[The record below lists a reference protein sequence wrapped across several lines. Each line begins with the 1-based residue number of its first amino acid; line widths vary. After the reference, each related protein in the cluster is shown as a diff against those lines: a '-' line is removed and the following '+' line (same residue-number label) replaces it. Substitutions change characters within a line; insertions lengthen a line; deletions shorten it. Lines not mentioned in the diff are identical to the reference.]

1 VTITIIIMLA
11 LAIIVLAFVLEPI
24 LRARQ
29 DQVEIDAAVHPTR
42 LPDFRELLL
51 DGDEKPDEHIAEQ
64 PDLRAPLSSPEPAER
79 RS

>member
-1 VTITIIIMLA
+1 VIVAIIIMVVLA
-11 LAIIVLAFVLEPI
+11 LIVLAFVLEPV

-29 DQVEIDAAVHPTR
+29 DRVEIDAAVGPLR

-51 DGDEKPDEHIAEQ
+51 DEAELDERPAEQ
-64 PDLRAPLSSPEPAER
+64 PDVRTPVTSPEPAER